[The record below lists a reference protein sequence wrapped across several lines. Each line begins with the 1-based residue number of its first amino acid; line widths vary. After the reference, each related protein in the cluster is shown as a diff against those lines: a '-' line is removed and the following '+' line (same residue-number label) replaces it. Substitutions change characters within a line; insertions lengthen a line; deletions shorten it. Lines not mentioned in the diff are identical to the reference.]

1 MWKYQNVNITADN
14 LPDNKFGFIYMFTLT
29 KNCKIDGK
37 LYKGGTIYIGKKQL
51 NFKRRKLITLK
62 QKRLDPSLKRRKYEY
77 IVKASDWETYY
88 SSSEI
93 IKKIVSSH
101 GGDIIKR
108 EILLFCETKYQL
120 SFNEIKQMII
130 HNVDVVPSFNGT
142 IGKFFISKLK

>member
-37 LYKGGTIYIGKKQL
+37 LYKEGTIYIGKKQL

-88 SSSEI
+88 SSSE
-93 IKKIVSSH
+93 SSNLFTNISFTFS
-101 GGDIIKR
+101 GKDC
-108 EILLFCETKYQL
+108 IL
-120 SFNEIKQMII
+120 
-130 HNVDVVPSFNGT
+130 GT
-142 IGKFFISKLK
+142 ISLLILDGTC